1 MTDSSWLQTIGTTL
15 LKTESLLII
24 LAIGVLVYLLWLTN
38 PSRTKSAAGRR
49 PVYTITEIGVAVAL
63 SVILGMIRIYRMPQ
77 GGSVSLEMLPIF
89 YVALRS
95 GGGVGLLAGLAFGLA
110 KLLLGPYIVHPLQL
124 LLDYPLAFAFL
135 GVAGFFPR
143 YPIVGILL
151 GGFGRFAMHVLSGV
165 IFFGSYAPEGTNA
178 WLYSATYNASYMV
191 PELVIAIIVM
201 LVLGLSDRRRTSIQ
215 RR

>member
-1 MTDSSWLQTIGTTL
+1 MTESSWLKSIGTAL
-15 LKTESLLII
+15 LRTESILII
-24 LAIGVLVYLLWLTN
+24 VAIGVLVYLLWLTN
-38 PSRTKSAAGRR
+38 PSRTKGRR

-63 SVILGMIRIYRMPQ
+63 SVVLSMIRVFRMPQ

-110 KLLLGPYIVHPLQL
+110 KLLLGPYVVHPIQL

-135 GVAGFFPR
+135 GLAGFFPK
-143 YPIVGILL
+143 YPVIGIIL
-151 GGFGRFAMHVLSGV
+151 GGLGRFAMHVLSGA
-165 IFFGSYAPEGTNA
+165 IFFASYTPEGTNV

-191 PELVIAIIVM
+191 PELVIAVIVM
-201 LVLGLSDRRRTSIQ
+201 LVLGLGSRRRTSIHK
-215 RR
+215 R

>member
-1 MTDSSWLQTIGTTL
+1 MADSSWFKTVGQVL
-15 LKTESLLII
+15 LRTESILII
-24 LAIGVLVYLLWLTN
+24 LGVGILVYLLWLTN
-38 PSRTKSAAGRR
+38 PSRTKSGAGRNR
-49 PVYTITEIGVAVAL
+49 VYTLTEIGVAVAL

-95 GGGVGLLAGLAFGLA
+95 GGSVGILAGLVLGLA

-135 GVAGFFPR
+135 GLAGFFRR
-143 YPIVGILL
+143 YPVIGIIL

-165 IFFGSYAPEGTNA
+165 VFFASYAPEGANV

-191 PELVIAIIVM
+191 PELVIAVVIM
-201 LVLGLSDRRRTSIQ
+201 LVLGLGSRKRTSAHGG
-215 RR
+215 